1 MKWRWGVS
9 GIMFGFTHPVSAW
22 LAWCLMFV
30 SCVFSVDMLCAY
42 IRHFLS
48 SPHSAQLFCLHCTL
62 VWLWCHEMYSYLLSS
77 PSSPDPMVSRY
88 SSTNLHCIIWTRS
101 SLQIPSCSVV
111 KLSSPALAS
120 WHKGTNNSQTPPY
133 YGHTSSSQIPGLYHI
148 QHIDRIEMVD
158 DHDVKVARVSLGKG

>member
-1 MKWRWGVS
+1 MPVYKYNHFVDLFCSTWLQNNKKLEVFSEDIPHAVLWYICRMKWRWGVS

-88 SSTNLHCIIWTRS
+88 SSTNLHCIMDTLKSANTQLFCRETIF
-101 SLQIPSCSVV
+101 
-111 KLSSPALAS
+111 
-120 WHKGTNNSQTPPY
+120 
-133 YGHTSSSQIPGLYHI
+133 TSFG
-148 QHIDRIEMVD
+148 
-158 DHDVKVARVSLGKG
+158 